1 MKEGE
6 WPGEVVEGVGQWTG
20 SQRARP
26 GPHQGMVHYSFYSS
40 LKNIQLYMYAHVCI
54 NHSTS
59 KGSYAASRGSLMR
72 RALALQR
79 TTAMLLLVP

>member
-20 SQRARP
+20 PQRARP
-26 GPHQGMVHYSFYSS
+26 GPHQGMVHYSFHSS
-40 LKNIQLYMYAHVCI
+40 LKYIQLYAHVCI